1 MNLHKNI
8 TLSQVELKF
17 ASEGKANTFS
27 GYASVFGGVDSYND
41 TIIKGAY
48 SEIIAKI
55 AAGEMRPPKMFVNHK
70 SWDIPIG
77 KWTRLTEDEKG
88 LFVEGELT
96 PGNPNADIIKAGMAH
111 GTIDGISIGYQIGD
125 YEIVQKEN
133 ETLRIIKSIKEL
145 PEVSI
150 VTYPAD
156 DAARVDLT
164 SVKSSLDN
172 VKTIRDLEEFLR
184 DACGFSKNLATA
196 TASRC
201 KSVFTQGEPE
211 EVKEAELPDDVK
223 RRIALN
229 LLASRSL

>member
-1 MNLHKNI
+1 MNLRKNI
-8 TLSQVELKF
+8 ALSQVELKF
-17 ASEGKANTFS
+17 APEGTKTFS

-41 TIIKGAY
+41 TIVKGAY
-48 SEIIAKI
+48 SQVIEKMAS
-55 AAGEMRPPKMFVNHK
+55 GDMRMPKMFVNHR
-70 SWDIPIG
+70 SWEIPVG
-77 KWTRLTEDEKG
+77 KWTRLVEDEKG
-88 LFVEGELT
+88 LYVEGELT
-96 PGNPNADIIKAGMAH
+96 PGNPQADVIKAGMIH
-111 GTIDGISIGYQIGD
+111 ETIDGISIGFQIGD
-125 YEIVQKEN
+125 YEMVQKGDQ
-133 ETLRIIKSIKEL
+133 TLRLIKSIKEL

-184 DACGFSKNLATA
+184 DACGFSKSLATA

-211 EVKEAELPDDVK
+211 EKTVELPDDIK
-223 RRIALN
+223 RQIALN
-229 LLASRSL
+229 LLSSRSL